1 MDIYESGQMYLET
14 ILVLKK
20 EKGNVHAVDICEHLG
35 FAKSSVSGALSAL
48 KEKGYISVVR
58 GSIMLTE
65 KGEAMA
71 KSIYER
77 HHVIT
82 RYLVG
87 LGVSEETAS
96 EDACRMEHTLSEETY
111 RIFKSIVEAKE
122 N

>member
-48 KEKGYISVVR
+48 KEKGYINVVR

>member
-20 EKGNVHAVDICEHLG
+20 EKGNVHAVDICDKLG

-48 KEKGYISVVR
+48 KEKGYIRVEDGNIV
-58 GSIMLTE
+58 LTE

-71 KSIYER
+71 TSIYER

-82 RYLVG
+82 RYLVS
-87 LGVSEETAS
+87 LGVSEEVAS
-96 EDACRMEHTLSEETY
+96 EDACKMEHTLSEETY
-111 RIFKSIVEAKE
+111 KIFKSIVENGK